1 MIRGQDPT
9 QFTNP
14 LSCFLT
20 ACADNALLSQG
31 GFGVDD
37 KVKMRCPGCKQMFR
51 EKASRVREGVQVNCM
66 HCNKLITLSR
76 ESDDSYV
83 RRAIKTAKD
92 IRVAQEAARAAA
104 AYKGVTNAPPP
115 RDS

>member
-1 MIRGQDPT
+1 MNRGQYRP
-9 QFTNP
+9 QFTNQ
-14 LSCFLT
+14 LSSFLI
-20 ACADNALLSQG
+20 ARANNALLSQG

-92 IRVAQEAARAAA
+92 LRVAQEAARAAA
-104 AYKGVTNAPPP
+104 TYKGAANAPP
-115 RDS
+115 RDL